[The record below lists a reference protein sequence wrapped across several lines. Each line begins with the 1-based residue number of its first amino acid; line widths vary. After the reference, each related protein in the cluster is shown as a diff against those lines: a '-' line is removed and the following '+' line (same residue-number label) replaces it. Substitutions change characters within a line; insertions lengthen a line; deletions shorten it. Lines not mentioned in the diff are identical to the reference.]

1 MWKSSNQTHANY
13 RMVEF
18 RKLVCLLSSLFLH
31 HTSQTLILFSSGKA
45 TTSFVPL
52 AIRTLF
58 AMGLPDRDSVVTCLR
73 DGYECTTME
82 FAMLIRG
89 QICEVAATLAS
100 TGAGREPWVL
110 NSSLQAEA
118 KWRPVTG
125 APNSSFPGRSIALVV
140 LADHT

>member
-1 MWKSSNQTHANY
+1 
-13 RMVEF
+13 MVEF
-18 RKLVCLLSSLFLH
+18 RKLVCLLSSFFLH
-31 HTSQTLILFSSGKA
+31 HTSQTLTLFSSGRA

-58 AMGLPDRDSVVTCLR
+58 AISLPDRDSVVTCLR

-89 QICEVAATLAS
+89 QICEVLAS
-100 TGAGREPWVL
+100 TGADRELWVL

-118 KWRPVTG
+118 KWSPVIG
-125 APNSSFPGRSIALVV
+125 APVSSFPGRSIALVG